1 MEHMDAAVPIFQ
13 RRVGPLGLDVPP
25 AGEAEFDHLVEEY
38 RTQLGA
44 GQGPVHINCM
54 IGMAECRA
62 AILAARELG
71 YGPLWV
77 SWSCNEEGESAT
89 RVHMLAALFVAE
101 GMGAAAFGLNCPKE
115 LALEQLE
122 ELSRY
127 ASVPLF
133 YVVDG
138 DVVTYPYVVQ
148 EKDPDVIPCAT
159 GTSPCFVTRTVD
171 VGEELECTPK
181 LLEDIIE
188 AEDDPVGAVKISIL
202 EQDDVDIFAEHQYAV
217 NKALCLWSD
226 VPQLL
231 EQALRYYQGRA
242 FYDGTG
248 DLDQQEL
255 KVLSNRYG
263 LIVL

>member
-38 RTQLGA
+38 RAQLGA

-148 EKDPDVIPCAT
+148 EP
-159 GTSPCFVTRTVD
+159 
-171 VGEELECTPK
+171 EL
-181 LLEDIIE
+181 LLL
-188 AEDDPVGAVKISIL
+188 PPL
-202 EQDDVDIFAEHQYAV
+202 
-217 NKALCLWSD
+217 
-226 VPQLL
+226 PLL
-231 EQALRYYQGRA
+231 R
-242 FYDGTG
+242 
-248 DLDQQEL
+248 
-255 KVLSNRYG
+255 
-263 LIVL
+263 

>member
-38 RTQLGA
+38 RAQLGA

-202 EQDDVDIFAEHQYAV
+202 EQDDVDIFAQHQYAIR
-217 NKALCLWSD
+217 KALCLWSD
-226 VPQLL
+226 VPELL
-231 EQALRYYQGRA
+231 EGALRVYQGRA
-242 FYDGTG
+242 FYDGTA
-248 DLDQQEL
+248 DLEPA
-255 KVLSNRYG
+255 VLERLSREYG